1 MIGPTMMPMPQIDIA
16 LGWSLGALMSSIT
29 VWLKGLRNAAV
40 MPWRMRKATI
50 SSSVC
55 AAPHMAEAMTKPT
68 VAIRNRLREPIRSE
82 SQPVIGIA
90 MAEATI

>member
-1 MIGPTMMPMPQIDIA
+1 
-16 LGWSLGALMSSIT
+16 
-29 VWLKGLRNAAV
+29 
-40 MPWRMRKATI
+40 MPWRMRNATI
-50 SSSVC
+50 SSRLC
-55 AAPHMAEAMTKPT
+55 AAPHSAEAMMKPT